1 MTAVMMDAA
10 SQCSPQPNRTS
21 REGLTVSEN
30 VARAMW
36 ERFEPVHQL
45 VYFTPEVREAAEGL
59 GLRGYWMGYFAL
71 RAAPLGPVP
80 ASVVTSSFYVF
91 HPDRAASALPAA
103 WAAASPQQVI
113 EARER
118 AVGAAMTHLYGPDVV
133 ASAELAE
140 AADLAWEAA
149 LAADTAGRVL
159 GAANQALPRPAE
171 PHVRLWQAVTTL
183 REHRGD
189 GHVAVLVGRRLRPV
203 EALVLK
209 SATGETDAE
218 FQLRIR
224 QWSVEEWR
232 SAQATLRERGWTD
245 EEGRLT
251 EAGAAAHEQMEAD
264 TDAAAVTPWQTLGV
278 DGTTRLARLLEPLA
292 RRVLDSGMVPAGNP
306 VGLTQSTWGSPG

>member
-10 SQCSPQPNRTS
+10 LRRSPQPSRTS
-21 REGLTVSEN
+21 REDQDMNEN

-45 VYFTPEVREAAEGL
+45 VYFTPEVREIADGL
-59 GLRGYWMGYFAL
+59 GLRGYWTSYFAL

-91 HPDRAASALPAA
+91 HPDRAAGALPCA
-103 WAAASPQQVI
+103 WALASPERVI
-113 EARER
+113 EAREQ
-118 AVGAAMTHLYGPDVV
+118 AMDAAMTRFFGPETI
-133 ASAELAE
+133 ASTELAQ

-149 LAADTAGRVL
+149 QAADTAGRVL
-159 GAANQALPRPAE
+159 GAANQALPRPAQ

-189 GHVAVLVGRRLRPV
+189 GHVAVLVGRRLGPV

-218 FQLRIR
+218 FQQRIR
-224 QWSVEEWR
+224 RWDVEQWR
-232 SAQATLRERGWTD
+232 SARAELRERGWVD
-245 EEGRLT
+245 EEGSLT
-251 EAGAAAHEQMEAD
+251 PAGAAAHEEMEAD
-264 TDAAAVTPWQTLGV
+264 TDAAAGAPWRALGAEA
-278 DGTTRLARLLEPLA
+278 TTRLAHLLEPLA
-292 RRVLDSGMVPAGNP
+292 RRVLDSGVIPTGNP
-306 VGLTQSTWGSPG
+306 VGLTEGTWTSTS

>member
-1 MTAVMMDAA
+1 MKE
-10 SQCSPQPNRTS
+10 S
-21 REGLTVSEN
+21 

-45 VYFTPEVREAAEGL
+45 VYFTPEVREAVEGL

-80 ASVVTSSFYVF
+80 ASVVTSCFYVF
-91 HPDRAASALPAA
+91 HPDRAASVLPDA
-103 WAAASPQQVI
+103 WTLASPQQLI
-113 EARER
+113 EVRER
-118 AVGAAMTHLYGPDVV
+118 AVGAAMTNFYGPDVV

-149 LAADTAGRVL
+149 QAVDTAGRVL
-159 GAANQALPRPAE
+159 GAANQELPRPAQ

-189 GHVAVLVGRRLRPV
+189 GHVAVLVGRRVGPV

-209 SATGETDAE
+209 SATGETDAA
-218 FQLRIR
+218 FQRRIR
-224 QWSVEEWR
+224 QWSIEEWR
-232 SAQATLRERGWTD
+232 SAQAKLRERGWID

-251 EAGAAAHEQMEAD
+251 EAGAAAHEQMEED
-264 TDAAAVTPWQTLGV
+264 TDAAAVTPWQTLGA
-278 DGTTRLARLLEPLA
+278 DGTTRLAHLLEPLA
-292 RRVLDSGMVPAGNP
+292 RPVLDSGIVPTGNP
-306 VGLTQSTWGSPG
+306 VGLTESTWGSTG

>member
-1 MTAVMMDAA
+1 MSD
-10 SQCSPQPNRTS
+10 S
-21 REGLTVSEN
+21 

-45 VYFTPEVREAAEGL
+45 VYFTPEVREAAEDL
-59 GLRGYWMGYFAL
+59 GLRGYWTGYFAL

-80 ASVVTSSFYVF
+80 ASVVTSCFYVF
-91 HPDRAASALPAA
+91 HPDRAASALPDA
-103 WAAASPQQVI
+103 WAAVSPQQVI

-118 AVGAAMTHLYGPDVV
+118 AVGAAMTCLYGPDVV

-149 LAADTAGRVL
+149 LAADTAGRAL
-159 GAANQALPRPAE
+159 GAANQALPRPAQ
-171 PHVRLWQAVTTL
+171 PHVRLWQALTTL

-189 GHVAVLVGRRLRPV
+189 GHVAVLVGRRLGPV

-218 FQLRIR
+218 FQRRIR
-224 QWSVEEWR
+224 QWGVEEWG
-232 SAQATLRERGWTD
+232 SAQATLCERGWID

-251 EAGAAAHEQMEAD
+251 KAGAAAHEQVEAD
-264 TDAAAVTPWQTLGV
+264 TDAAAVTPWRTLGA
-278 DGTTRLARLLEPLA
+278 DGTTRLAHLLEPLA
-292 RRVLDSGMVPAGNP
+292 RRVLDSGMVPTGNP
-306 VGLTQSTWGSPG
+306 VGLTESTWGSPG

>member
-1 MTAVMMDAA
+1 M
-10 SQCSPQPNRTS
+10 
-21 REGLTVSEN
+21 SEN

-45 VYFTPEVREAAEGL
+45 VYFTPEVREAADGL

-91 HPDRAASALPAA
+91 HPDRAASALPGA

-118 AVGAAMTHLYGPDVV
+118 AMGAAMTSFFGPDVV

-149 LAADTAGRVL
+149 RAADTAGRVL
-159 GAANQALPRPAE
+159 GAANQALPRPAQ

-189 GHVAVLVGRRLRPV
+189 GHVAVLVGRRLGPV

-218 FQLRIR
+218 FQQRIR
-224 QWSVEEWR
+224 QWNVEEWR
-232 SAQATLRERGWTD
+232 AAQAELRERGWID

-251 EAGAAAHEQMEAD
+251 GAGAAAHAQMEAD
-264 TDAAAVTPWQTLGV
+264 TDAAALTPWQALGA
-278 DGTTRLARLLEPLA
+278 DATTRLAHLLEPLA
-292 RRVLDSGMVPAGNP
+292 RRVLDSGIIPTGNP
-306 VGLTQSTWGSPG
+306 VGLTEGTWSSTG

>member
-1 MTAVMMDAA
+1 MNE
-10 SQCSPQPNRTS
+10 S
-21 REGLTVSEN
+21 

-45 VYFTPEVREAAEGL
+45 VYFTPEVREAVEGL

-80 ASVVTSSFYVF
+80 ASVVTSCFYVF
-91 HPDRAASALPAA
+91 HPDRAASVLPDA
-103 WAAASPQQVI
+103 WTLASPQQLI
-113 EARER
+113 EVRER
-118 AVGAAMTHLYGPDVV
+118 AVGAAMTNFYGPDVV

-149 LAADTAGRVL
+149 RAADTAGRVL
-159 GAANQALPRPAE
+159 GVANQELPRPAQ

-189 GHVAVLVGRRLRPV
+189 GHVAVLVGRRVGPV

-218 FQLRIR
+218 FQRRIR
-224 QWSVEEWR
+224 QWSIEEWR
-232 SAQATLRERGWTD
+232 SAQAKLRERGWID

-251 EAGAAAHEQMEAD
+251 KAGAAAHERMEAD
-264 TDAAAVTPWQTLGV
+264 TGAAAVTPWQTLGA
-278 DGTTRLARLLEPLA
+278 DGTTRLAHLLEPLA
-292 RRVLDSGMVPAGNP
+292 RRVLDSGIVPTGNP
-306 VGLTQSTWGSPG
+306 VGLTESTWGSTG

>member
-1 MTAVMMDAA
+1 M
-10 SQCSPQPNRTS
+10 
-21 REGLTVSEN
+21 SES

-45 VYFTPEVREAAEGL
+45 VYFAPEVRQVLDGL

-80 ASVVTSSFYVF
+80 ASVVTSCFYVF
-91 HPDRAASALPAA
+91 HPDRAASALPDA
-103 WAAASPQQVI
+103 WALAPPQQVI

-118 AVGAAMTHLYGPDVV
+118 AVDAAMTNLYGPDVV
-133 ASAELAE
+133 ASAEVAE

-149 LAADTAGRVL
+149 RAANTAGRVL
-159 GAANQALPRPAE
+159 GAANQALPRPAQ
-171 PHVRLWQAVTTL
+171 PHVRLWQSVTTL

-189 GHVAVLVGRRLRPV
+189 GHVAMLVGRRLGPV

-218 FQLRIR
+218 FQRRIR
-224 QWSVEEWR
+224 QWNGEEWR
-232 SAQATLRERGWTD
+232 SAQAELGERGWID

-251 EAGAAAHEQMEAD
+251 GAGAAAHEQMEAE
-264 TDAAAVTPWQTLGV
+264 TDAAALTPWQALGA
-278 DGTTRLARLLEPLA
+278 DATTRLAHLLEPLA
-292 RRVLDSGMVPAGNP
+292 RRTLDSGIIPTGNP
-306 VGLTQSTWGSPG
+306 VGLTEVTWSSAG

>member
-1 MTAVMMDAA
+1 M
-10 SQCSPQPNRTS
+10 
-21 REGLTVSEN
+21 SES

-45 VYFTPEVREAAEGL
+45 VYFAPEVRQVLDGL

-80 ASVVTSSFYVF
+80 ASVVTSCFYVF
-91 HPDRAASALPAA
+91 HPDRAASALPDA
-103 WAAASPQQVI
+103 WALAPPQQVI

-118 AVGAAMTHLYGPDVV
+118 AVDAAMTNLYRPDVV
-133 ASAELAE
+133 ASAEVAE

-149 LAADTAGRVL
+149 RAANTAGRVL
-159 GAANQALPRPAE
+159 GAANQALPRPAQ

-189 GHVAVLVGRRLRPV
+189 GHVAMLVGRRLGPV

-218 FQLRIR
+218 FQRRIR
-224 QWSVEEWR
+224 QWNGEEWR
-232 SAQATLRERGWTD
+232 SAQAELGERGWID

-251 EAGAAAHEQMEAD
+251 GAGAAAHEQMEAE
-264 TDAAAVTPWQTLGV
+264 TDAAALTPWQALGA
-278 DGTTRLARLLEPLA
+278 DATTRLAHLLEPLA
-292 RRVLDSGMVPAGNP
+292 RRTLDSGIIPTGNP
-306 VGLTQSTWGSPG
+306 VGLTEVTWSSAG

>member
-1 MTAVMMDAA
+1 M
-10 SQCSPQPNRTS
+10 
-21 REGLTVSEN
+21 SEN
-30 VARAMW
+30 VARVMW

-45 VYFTPEVREAAEGL
+45 VYFTPELREAADGL
-59 GLRGYWMGYFAL
+59 GLRGYWKGYFAL

-91 HPDRAASALPAA
+91 HPDRAASALPDA
-103 WAAASPQQVI
+103 WAAASPQQVL
-113 EARER
+113 ETREQ
-118 AVGAAMTHLYGPDVV
+118 AMGAAMTSFFGPDVV

-149 LAADTAGRVL
+149 RAADTAGRVL
-159 GAANQALPRPAE
+159 GAANQALPRPAQ

-189 GHVAVLVGRRLRPV
+189 GHVAVLVGRRLGPV

-218 FQLRIR
+218 FQQRIR
-224 QWSVEEWR
+224 QWNAERWR
-232 SAQATLRERGWTD
+232 AAQVNLRERGWID

-251 EAGAAAHEQMEAD
+251 GAGATAHEQMEAD
-264 TDAAAVTPWQTLGV
+264 TDAAALTPWQALGA
-278 DGTTRLARLLEPLA
+278 DATTRLARLLEPLA
-292 RRVLDSGMVPAGNP
+292 RRVLDSGIIPTGNP
-306 VGLTQSTWGSPG
+306 VGLTEGTWKSTG

>member
-1 MTAVMMDAA
+1 MM
-10 SQCSPQPNRTS
+10 
-21 REGLTVSEN
+21 SES

-45 VYFTPEVREAAEGL
+45 VYFTPEVREAAEDL
-59 GLRGYWMGYFAL
+59 GLHGYWMGYFAL
-71 RAAPLGPVP
+71 RAAPLGTVP

-91 HPDRAASALPAA
+91 HPDRAASALPDA
-103 WAAASPQQVI
+103 WALASPQQVI

-118 AVGAAMTHLYGPDVV
+118 AVDAAMKSLFGPDVV

-149 LAADTAGRVL
+149 RAADTAGRVL
-159 GAANQALPRPAE
+159 GAANQALPRPAQ
-171 PHVRLWQAVTTL
+171 PHVRLWQAATTL

-189 GHVAVLVGRRLRPV
+189 GHVAVLVGHRLGPV

-218 FQLRIR
+218 FQRRIR
-224 QWSVEEWR
+224 QWDVVAWR
-232 SAQATLRERGWTD
+232 AAQAKLRERGWID

-251 EAGAAAHEQMEAD
+251 GGGAAAHEQMEAD
-264 TDAAAVTPWQTLGV
+264 TDAAALAPWQALGA
-278 DGTTRLARLLEPLA
+278 DATTRLAHLLEPLA
-292 RRVLDSGMVPAGNP
+292 RRVLDSGIIPTGNP
-306 VGLTQSTWGSPG
+306 VGLTEGTWNSTG

>member
-1 MTAVMMDAA
+1 M
-10 SQCSPQPNRTS
+10 
-21 REGLTVSEN
+21 SES

-45 VYFTPEVREAAEGL
+45 VYFTPEVREAVEGL

-80 ASVVTSSFYVF
+80 TAVVTSSFYVF
-91 HPDRAASALPAA
+91 HPGRAASVLPDA
-103 WAAASPQQVI
+103 WDLAPPKQLI
-113 EARER
+113 EVRER
-118 AVGAAMTHLYGPDVV
+118 AMGDAMANFYGPDVI
-133 ASAELAE
+133 ASPELAE

-149 LAADTAGRVL
+149 RAADTGGRVL
-159 GAANQALPRPAE
+159 GAANQELPRPAQ

-189 GHVAVLVGRRLRPV
+189 GHVAVLVGRRVGPV

-218 FQLRIR
+218 FQRRVR

-232 SAQATLRERGWTD
+232 SARATLRERGWID
-245 EEGRLT
+245 EEGSLT
-251 EAGAAAHEQMEAD
+251 RAGAAAHEQMEAD
-264 TDAAAVTPWQTLGV
+264 TDAAAVTPWQTLGA
-278 DGTTRLARLLEPLA
+278 DGTARLAHLLEPLA
-292 RRVLDSGMVPAGNP
+292 RRVLDSGIVPTGNP
-306 VGLTQSTWGSPG
+306 VGLTETTWGAPS

>member
-1 MTAVMMDAA
+1 M
-10 SQCSPQPNRTS
+10 
-21 REGLTVSEN
+21 SES

-45 VYFTPEVREAAEGL
+45 VYFTPEVREAVEGL

-80 ASVVTSSFYVF
+80 PSVVTSCFYVF
-91 HPDRAASALPAA
+91 HPGRAASALPDA
-103 WAAASPQQVI
+103 WALASPQQVI

-118 AVGAAMTHLYGPDVV
+118 AVGAAMTSLYGPDVV

-149 LAADTAGRVL
+149 RAADTAGRVL
-159 GAANQALPRPAE
+159 GVANQALPRPAE

-189 GHVAVLVGRRLRPV
+189 GHVAVLVGRRLGPV

-218 FQLRIR
+218 FQRRIR

-232 SAQATLRERGWTD
+232 SAQAKLRERGWID
-245 EEGRLT
+245 GDGLLT
-251 EAGAAAHEQMEAD
+251 TAGAAAHEQIEAD
-264 TDAAAVTPWQTLGV
+264 TDAAAVTPWQTLGA
-278 DGTTRLARLLEPLA
+278 DRTTRLAHLLEPLA
-292 RRVLDSGMVPAGNP
+292 RRVLNSGIVPPGNP
-306 VGLTQSTWGSPG
+306 VGLTESTWGSTG

>member
-1 MTAVMMDAA
+1 M
-10 SQCSPQPNRTS
+10 
-21 REGLTVSEN
+21 SES

-71 RAAPLGPVP
+71 RAAPLGTVP

-91 HPDRAASALPAA
+91 HPDRAASALPDA
-103 WAAASPQQVI
+103 WALASPQQVI

-118 AVGAAMTHLYGPDVV
+118 AVDAAMTSLFGPGVV

-149 LAADTAGRVL
+149 CAADTAGRVL
-159 GAANQALPRPAE
+159 GAANQALPRPAQ
-171 PHVRLWQAVTTL
+171 PHVRLWQAATTL

-189 GHVAVLVGRRLRPV
+189 GHVAVLVGRRLGPV

-218 FQLRIR
+218 FQRRIR
-224 QWSVEEWR
+224 QWGVVEWR
-232 SAQATLRERGWTD
+232 AAQATLSERGWID

-251 EAGAAAHEQMEAD
+251 EAGAAVHEQLEAD
-264 TDAAAVTPWQTLGV
+264 TDAAALTPWQALGA
-278 DGTTRLARLLEPLA
+278 DATTRLAHLLEPLA
-292 RRVLDSGMVPAGNP
+292 RCVLDSGIIPPGNP
-306 VGLTQSTWGSPG
+306 VGLTEGTWSSAA

>member
-1 MTAVMMDAA
+1 MID
-10 SQCSPQPNRTS
+10 
-21 REGLTVSEN
+21 N
-30 VARAMW
+30 VARSMW

-45 VYFTPEVREAAEGL
+45 VYFTPEVREAMEGL

-80 ASVVTSSFYVF
+80 APVVTSCFYVF
-91 HPDRAASALPAA
+91 HPDRAAKALPGA
-103 WAAASPQQVI
+103 WSVASPQQVI

-118 AVGAAMTHLYGPDVV
+118 AVDAAMTGLYGPDVV

-149 LAADTAGRVL
+149 RAADTAGRVL
-159 GAANQALPRPAE
+159 GAANQALPRPAR

-189 GHVAVLVGRRLRPV
+189 GHVAVLVGRGLGPV

-218 FQLRIR
+218 FQRRIR
-224 QWSVEEWR
+224 QWNDAEWL
-232 SAQATLRERGWTD
+232 SAQAKLEERGWIDGT
-245 EEGRLT
+245 GRLT
-251 EAGAAAHEQMEAD
+251 AAGAAAHQQMEAD
-264 TDAAAVTPWQTLGV
+264 TDAAALTPWQTLGA
-278 DGTTRLARLLEPLA
+278 DATTRLAHLLEPLA
-292 RRVLDSGMVPAGNP
+292 RRVLDSGIVPAGNP
-306 VGLTQSTWGSPG
+306 VGLTDATWSSPADAR